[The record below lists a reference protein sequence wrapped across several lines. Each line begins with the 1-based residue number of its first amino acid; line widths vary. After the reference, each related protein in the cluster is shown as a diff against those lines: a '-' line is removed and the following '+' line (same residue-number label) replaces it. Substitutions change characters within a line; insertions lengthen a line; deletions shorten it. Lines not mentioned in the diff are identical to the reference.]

1 MHELADL
8 IDEKCMESAWKN
20 NGEHS
25 KLHELMEREIES
37 LRADC
42 SRALKH
48 ALKTVGNT
56 EIRIDSS
63 FHTRPL
69 ELAALLLT
77 HGFKV
82 TGIYMETFNPEEE
95 AAYASLR
102 KEFPELNIYSIVH
115 PEGRVS
121 HGNAPGALAIGQKAA
136 WFTGTKHFVNGVYGI
151 GLFGFDGIIR
161 LCGLMEEAFK
171 TEKDVEDIIVRKAW
185 GCESCV

>member
-1 MHELADL
+1 MGD
-8 IDEKCMESAWKN
+8 
-20 NGEHS
+20 
-25 KLHELMEREIES
+25 
-37 LRADC
+37 
-42 SRALKH
+42 
-48 ALKTVGNT
+48 T

-63 FHTRPL
+63 FHPRPL

-82 TGIYMETFNPEEE
+82 TGVYTETFNPEDE
-95 AAYASLR
+95 AAYTSLR

-121 HGNAPGALAIGQKAA
+121 HGNAPGAIAIGQKAA

-161 LCGLMEEAFK
+161 LCRLMEEAFK

-185 GCESCV
+185 GCASCV